1 MRVKATHETIRQIV
15 HHAREIELAFGRFQD
30 LISTAVIDAPESVR
44 ERVGAILFDMNYVP
58 LDAIYAIRAVE
69 DFYKDESA
77 TLERKARAV
86 RQHRARVAQGD
97 TTRPYQR
104 RTQFTDGPKRD
115 ATPETYT
122 SEEYAAMV
130 AASAKPSAG
139 DSPETFIIEKS
150 EGHTIETKIER
161 DATPTKGVD
170 LSF

>member
-69 DFYKDESA
+69 DFYKDEFK
-77 TLERKARAV
+77 TLERKAQAV
-86 RQHRARVAQGD
+86 RDHRERAARGMVASQKP
-97 TTRPYQR
+97 RNR
-104 RTQFTDGPKRD
+104 A

-130 AASAKPSAG
+130 ARNATKPSAG
-139 DSPETFIIEKS
+139 DSPETFVIEKS
-150 EGHTIETKIER
+150 EGATLERKIER
-161 DATPTKGVD
+161 DATPTRGTD